1 MINPPAPTRTLRA
14 RSRFRFAAVL
24 AAVMVLALPIGLFAW
39 GEVGHR
45 VIGEAAARRLPA
57 AMPAFVRN
65 AAKQLAYLNP
75 EPDRWRDRTERT
87 IDPAMDGATSQD
99 HFIDLELAPPAVLDA
114 ALKAPDRHAYL
125 DTLAAAHVKGTQ
137 MGLLPFRILELSQ
150 LMRLEFRLWRAAPDS
165 VKPWIEARIINDAGI
180 LGHYVADGAN
190 PAHTTIHFNG
200 WTGENPNQYA
210 TDRRFHA
217 RMEAEYVDTHIT
229 MNDVLARVD
238 TAAKVLP
245 DFRSAII
252 AYLKASNAQ
261 VERMYQVDKA
271 HPFDAQTTA
280 TENKAFITDR
290 LAAGAGMLRDIWW
303 TAWVTSAEER
313 K

>member
-1 MINPPAPTRTLRA
+1 
-14 RSRFRFAAVL
+14 
-24 AAVMVLALPIGLFAW
+24 MVLTVPVGLFAW

-45 VIGEAAARRLPA
+45 ASGEVAARRLPA
-57 AMPAFVRN
+57 SMPAFFRN
-65 AAKQLAYLNP
+65 AVKQLAYLNP
-75 EPDRWRDRTERT
+75 EPDRWRDRGERA
-87 IDPAMDGATSQD
+87 IDPALDAATFPE
-99 HFIDLELAPPAVLDA
+99 HFIDLEMAPPAVLEA
-114 ALKAPDRHAYL
+114 ALKAPDRFAYL
-125 DTLAAAHVKGTQ
+125 DTLAAARVKGIQ

-150 LMRLEFRLWRAAPDS
+150 SLRLEFRLWRAAPDS

-190 PAHTTIHFNG
+190 PAHTTVHFNG
-200 WTGENPNQYA
+200 WTGPNPKEYA

-217 RMEAEYVDTHIT
+217 RFEAEYVDTHIT
-229 MNDVLARVD
+229 VNDILARVD
-238 TAAKVLP
+238 TTAKVFP

-252 AYLKASNAQ
+252 DYLKASNAE
-261 VERMYQVDKA
+261 VERMYQIDKA

-280 TENKAFITDR
+280 PENKAFITDR
-290 LAAGAGMLRDIWW
+290 LAAGARMLRDIWW